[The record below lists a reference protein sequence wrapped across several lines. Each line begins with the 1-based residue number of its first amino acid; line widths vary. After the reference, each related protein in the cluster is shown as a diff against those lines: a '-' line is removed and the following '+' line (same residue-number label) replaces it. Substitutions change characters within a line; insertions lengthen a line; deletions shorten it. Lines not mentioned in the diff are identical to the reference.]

1 MAGRKSCSDSLLSK
15 RCFVSIRIDAPRQET
30 VRAVSPAER
39 RIRRGFTLLEL
50 LVVIAIIATLAA
62 VVAPAVFRNVGD
74 AKTASAKSQIGI
86 FGLAL
91 NQYRLDNDAFPTS
104 EQGLGALRVLPTS
117 PGVDGAP
124 PRNWRGPYLQRT
136 VPLDPWGHPYVYV
149 APGTAN
155 PASYDLYSLGRDG
168 RAGGE
173 GEDADLTSWGGPVP
187 AGALVPAASGLAAP

>member
-1 MAGRKSCSDSLLSK
+1 MWTRTDAIGRGPAQTASTATRRSK
-15 RCFVSIRIDAPRQET
+15 
-30 VRAVSPAER
+30 
-39 RIRRGFTLLEL
+39 RGFTLLEL

-74 AKTASAKSQIGI
+74 AKIASAKSQIEI
-86 FGLAL
+86 FSLAL

-104 EQGLGALRVLPTS
+104 EQGLVALRVLPTS
-117 PGVDGAP
+117 PGVDGSP

-136 VPLDPWGHPYVYV
+136 VPLDPWGHSYMYV

-155 PASYDLYSLGRDG
+155 PTSYDLYSLGRDA
-168 RAGGE
+168 RPGGE

-187 AGALVPAASGLAAP
+187 TGALVPAAAGLAAP